1 MSQTSF
7 SVVTFS
13 SFDGV
18 SEDDGRGEQ
27 NRASDEAD
35 DDDGDGRTGEPD
47 RKCDDKA
54 ADTER
59 VEQVSDAIGKQG
71 VVSDASTPLPNWVG
85 VAVRVVHG
93 DSQRKRLQVGGGEPG
108 EVLVEEIEDDDERDK
123 RNAADDKLTTA
134 TSSDKAPRPPHGNCS
149 EAPEQSLRDS

>member
-1 MSQTSF
+1 MSQASF
-7 SVVTFS
+7 SVVTFC

-35 DDDGDGRTGEPD
+35 DHDGDERTGKPD

-54 ADTER
+54 ADTEC

-85 VAVRVVHG
+85 VAVRVVHD

-108 EVLVEEIEDDDERDK
+108 EVLVEEIEDDEERNECDTS
-123 RNAADDKLTTA
+123 DDQLTTT
-134 TSSDKAPRPPHGNCS
+134 TSSDKAPRPPHGS
-149 EAPEQSLRDS
+149 RGEAPEQCLRDC